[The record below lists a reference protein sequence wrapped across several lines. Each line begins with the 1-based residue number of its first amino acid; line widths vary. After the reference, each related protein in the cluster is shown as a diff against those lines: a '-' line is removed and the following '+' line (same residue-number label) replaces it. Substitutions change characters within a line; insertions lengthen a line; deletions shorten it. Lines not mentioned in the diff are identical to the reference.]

1 MSDIDPTIFLVKL
14 KSGQGG
20 IDLLSILSIL
30 PDETAPKTRSM
41 VYATIFPDGISVE
54 GKSEELIKQWSEQTV
69 IMEVFDAMDAEE
81 EDEGTWAEA
90 AEEEG

>member
-54 GKSEELIKQWSEQTV
+54 GKSEELIRLWSEQTEKMGESELEAE
-69 IMEVFDAMDAEE
+69 ME
-81 EDEGTWAEA
+81 EGTWAEA
-90 AEEEG
+90 AEE

>member
-1 MSDIDPTIFLVKL
+1 VSDIDPTIFLVKL

-20 IDLLSILSIL
+20 IDLMSILSIL

-54 GKSEELIKQWSEQTV
+54 GKSEELIRLWSEQTEKMGEST
-69 IMEVFDAMDAEE
+69 ITDIEF
-81 EDEGTWAEA
+81 EA
-90 AEEEG
+90 AEDE